1 MIDCARRTRGLAGL
15 AGAALLGLAA
25 AGAQADGAGVDKIYH
40 PYVQPLERELELRAV
55 AEQGRAGEDRQRWR
69 LGYGQALS
77 ANFFAELYVL
87 GDAGGGDP
95 EAVTAYELEGLWQ
108 LTEPGEYAA
117 DWGLL
122 FELEKERHE
131 NAWEFS
137 TALLTERAWGRW
149 VGTANAYLVR
159 EWGADLR
166 DEWETRLG
174 LQGRYRWSP
183 HLEPALE
190 LHAAEGLLAAGPA
203 LLGTER
209 LGVRRKLHW
218 EFGLFLGLDAD
229 SPELSVRGQLEYE
242 F

>member
-1 MIDCARRTRGLAGL
+1 MFDRARRTLRLRSIACT
-15 AGAALLGLAA
+15 ALLGLATVQ
-25 AGAQADGAGVDKIYH
+25 AQADGAGVDKIYH
-40 PYVQPLERELELRAV
+40 PYVQPLEREFELRAV
-55 AEQGRAGEDRQRWR
+55 AEQGRAGRDTQRWR
-69 LGYGQALS
+69 LGYGQALT

-87 GDAGGGDP
+87 G
-95 EAVTAYELEGLWQ
+95 EATGADTEEIAAYELEGLWQ
-108 LTEPGEYAA
+108 LTEAGEYAA

-131 NAWEFS
+131 NLWEFS
-137 TALLTERAWGRW
+137 TALLAERAWGPW
-149 VGTANAYLVR
+149 VGTANAYLIR
-159 EWGADLR
+159 EWGERRR

-183 HLEPALE
+183 RLEPALE
-190 LHAAEGLLAAGPA
+190 LHAADGLLALGPV

-218 EFGLFLGLDAD
+218 EAGLFLGLDAD
-229 SPELSVRGQLEYE
+229 SPDVSARGQLEYE